1 MIASGV
7 HARNYHDYSLS
18 KAYDYISDT
27 YGASELYFF
36 IENAEAIIDGRPVHQ
51 LEPELM
57 KKFSLFK
64 LFS

>member
-1 MIASGV
+1 M
-7 HARNYHDYSLS
+7 
-18 KAYDYISDT
+18 

-51 LEPELM
+51 LDPEPM